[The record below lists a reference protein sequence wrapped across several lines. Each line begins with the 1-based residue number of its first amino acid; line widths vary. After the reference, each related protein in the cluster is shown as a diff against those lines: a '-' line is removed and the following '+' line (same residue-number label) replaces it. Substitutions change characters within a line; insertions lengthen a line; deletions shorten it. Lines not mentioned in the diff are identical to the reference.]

1 MILKMPIKTS
11 KIMFKSIK
19 NFKKKLPSNIN
30 FHITNIYHDY
40 SINRKMTNNL
50 SLNNNNKKYV
60 LDNRKYL
67 KKKLAIKKIIY
78 TNQTHSAK
86 IIEHYKNPF
95 ALQGDGM
102 ILKSKIGYCVTT
114 ADCLPILFCSTDGNY
129 FGGIHCGRR
138 GLINGIIENLLEIIK
153 DKGEFMFLFCPSI
166 CAEHYE
172 VDENIFFLIKSK
184 YHFYKKIIKKNQFGK
199 FNLNLK
205 LLAYYIFQ
213 SKKYTSLFIDSRCT
227 YENKEL
233 FSYRKNQTT
242 ERFGSLIWKSN

>member
-1 MILKMPIKTS
+1 
-11 KIMFKSIK
+11 MFKSIK

-30 FHITNIYHDY
+30 FHITNTYHDY

-50 SLNNNNKKYV
+50 SLTNNNKKYV
-60 LDNRKYL
+60 LENRKYL
-67 KKKLAIKKIIY
+67 KKKLDIKKIIY
-78 TNQTHSAK
+78 TNQTHSTK

-172 VDENIFFLIKSK
+172 VDENIFLLIKSK
-184 YHFYKKIIKKNQFGK
+184 YHFYKKIIKKK
-199 FNLNLK
+199 
-205 LLAYYIFQ
+205 
-213 SKKYTSLFIDSRCT
+213 S
-227 YENKEL
+227 
-233 FSYRKNQTT
+233 
-242 ERFGSLIWKSN
+242 IWKIQFKSKTACLLYFSIKKIYIIIY

>member
-19 NFKKKLPSNIN
+19 KFKKRLPPNIN
-30 FHITNIYHDY
+30 FHITNVYHDY
-40 SINRKMTNNL
+40 ATNRKMTNNL

-67 KKKLAIKKIIY
+67 KKKLAIRKIIFA
-78 TNQTHSAK
+78 NQTHSTK

-205 LLAYYIFQ
+205 LLAYYIFK

-242 ERFGSLIWKSN
+242 ERFGSLIWKSD

>member
-30 FHITNIYHDY
+30 FHITNTYHDY

-50 SLNNNNKKYV
+50 SLKNNNKKYV

-78 TNQTHSAK
+78 TNQTHSTK

-153 DKGEFMFLFCPSI
+153 NKGEFIFLFCPSI

-172 VDENIFFLIKSK
+172 VDENIFLLIKSK
-184 YHFYKKIIKKNQFGK
+184 YFFYKKIIKKNQFGK

-213 SKKYTSLFIDSRCT
+213 SQKYTSIFIDSRCT

>member
-1 MILKMPIKTS
+1 MPITTS
-11 KIMFKSIK
+11 RTMFESII

-30 FHITNIYHDY
+30 FHVTNKYHDY
-40 SINRKMTNNL
+40 PINKKMTNNL
-50 SLNNNNKKYV
+50 SLNNNNKKV
-60 LDNRKYL
+60 ILNNRRYL
-67 KKKLAIKKIIY
+67 KKKLDIKKIIY
-78 TNQTHSAK
+78 TNQTHSTK

-102 ILKSKIGYCVTT
+102 ILTSKMGYCVTT
-114 ADCLPILFCSTDGNY
+114 ADCLPILFCSIDGKY

-138 GLINGIIENLLEIIK
+138 GLLNGIIENLFEIIK
-153 DKGEFMFLFCPSI
+153 NKGEFIFLFCPSI

-172 VDENIFFLIKSK
+172 VDENIFLLIKSK
-184 YHFYKKIIKKNQFGK
+184 YLFYKKIIKKNQFGK

-227 YENKEL
+227 YETKDL

-242 ERFGSLIWKSN
+242 ERFGNLIWKSN